1 MRLISAP
8 AAAPSSHLQAFSAP
22 QWTVVGIA
30 GVCLDGQRSLQ
41 AHTVQMLQEEEE
53 EHGTAALWQVQLLRY

>member
-22 QWTVVGIA
+22 QWTVVGVA
-30 GVCLDGQRSLQ
+30 GVCLEGQCSLK
-41 AHTVQMLQEEEE
+41 AHTANVALRSMISFVFYQTQE
-53 EHGTAALWQVQLLRY
+53 G